1 MASEFPV
8 IDRRY
13 NIAGT
18 LDLLLKNKETGR
30 IALCD
35 YKTKNEKFSKPN
47 HRPQLGGYLSL
58 LWQQYPQLD
67 IDTCRIYWVSPKE
80 TSTNDYSPTDCLTS
94 YEAARSVYFEK
105 QLPF

>member
-35 YKTKNEKFSKPN
+35 YKTKNPEFSKPN
-47 HRPQLGGYLSL
+47 HRAQLGGYLSL

-67 IDTCRIYWVSPKE
+67 IDTCRIYWVTPKE
-80 TSTNDYSPTDCLTS
+80 TTTNEYGPKDCLSS
-94 YEAARSVYFEK
+94 YEAARSLYFDK